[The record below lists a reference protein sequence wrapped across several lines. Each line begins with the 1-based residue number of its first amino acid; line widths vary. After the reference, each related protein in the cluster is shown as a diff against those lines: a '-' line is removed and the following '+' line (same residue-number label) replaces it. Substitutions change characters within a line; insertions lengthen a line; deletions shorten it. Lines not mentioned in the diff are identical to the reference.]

1 MTKYFS
7 VMWKSATVLGA
18 VGLVVAL
25 GYAGMMYHLNNYHTV
40 VTDEVYRAAQF
51 SGDDLAG
58 YKQKDSI
65 RSVINLRGPAPKAG
79 WYKDEVQASKKLGI
93 RHIDFRMSSGKGLDA
108 LEAQRLVALM
118 RLAPKPVLIHCHSGA
133 NRTGLAAALYLV
145 AVKGATPA
153 QAQAQLSLKY
163 GHFNFRFSPA
173 YAMDDTL
180 RRFIR
185 AHETGAAIPV
195 MTVADAR

>member
-1 MTKYFS
+1 MKSKMTLYLLSAVILAAAFYFGHVFFS
-7 VMWKSATVLGA
+7 DNFHE
-18 VGLVVAL
+18 VVRGEL
-25 GYAGMMYHLNNYHTV
+25 YRSGQLN
-40 VTDEVYRAAQF
+40 AAQI
-51 SGDDLAG
+51 A
-58 YKQKDSI
+58 YYQKTKGIKSI
-65 RSVINLRGPAPKAG
+65 INLRGHNPGLG
-79 WYKDEVQASKKLGI
+79 WYDEEVAASKKLGLT
-93 RHIDFRMSSGKGLDA
+93 HIDLRLSSKQEMSRQQVIELLA
-108 LEAQRLVALM
+108 AM
-118 RLAPKPVLIHCHSGA
+118 RDAPKPLLIHCHSGA